1 MKYKTIALQQDTRG
15 VVTLFLNQPETH
27 NALSPLMI
35 SELSN
40 AAEKLAADDSV
51 RVVVLT
57 GEGKSFCAGGD
68 LGWMR
73 QQFEATRET
82 RIEEA
87 MKLARMLRAMNELPK
102 PLIGKI
108 QGQAF
113 GGGIGMM
120 SVCDVAIGNSAAK
133 FALTETRLGLIP
145 ATISPYVLAR
155 MGEGKARRVFMS
167 GKVFNGEEAVSL
179 DLLASAVSAD
189 MLDEAVEAE
198 IKPYLATAPG
208 AVARAKAYARSLGPV
223 IDEAQ
228 SLRSAQALADAWD
241 SPEAKEGVGA
251 FFDKRKPDWNIV

>member
-1 MKYKTIALQQDTRG
+1 MSYQTILIESDERG
-15 VVTLFLNQPETH
+15 VAYLTLNQPETH

-35 SELSN
+35 SELTT
-40 AAEKLAADDSV
+40 AATELGHDETI

-57 GEGKSFCAGGD
+57 GAGKSFCAGGD

-73 QQFEATRET
+73 EQFEASRKT
-82 RIEEA
+82 RISEA
-87 MKLARMLRAMNELPK
+87 MKLARMLRDLNELPK

-120 SVCDVAIGNSAAK
+120 AVCDVAIGVEEAR

-167 GKVFNGEEAVSL
+167 GKQF
-179 DLLASAVSAD
+179 
-189 MLDEAVEAE
+189 
-198 IKPYLATAPG
+198 
-208 AVARAKAYARSLGPV
+208 
-223 IDEAQ
+223 
-228 SLRSAQALADAWD
+228 
-241 SPEAKEGVGA
+241 
-251 FFDKRKPDWNIV
+251 